1 MIWLSLSQWHID
13 DEPTIMACKSQWTIT
28 LCLKYP
34 CLPKKTPLNT
44 KQQPDPGLQNIAS
57 LLQYRLHERGVFNLI
72 QFIVY
77 Q

>member
-13 DEPTIMACKSQWTIT
+13 DEPTIMAC
-28 LCLKYP
+28 LN
-34 CLPKKTPLNT
+34 KKKRTPLNT